1 MESRFWRRLWQEECE
16 RTRYL
21 IGLTVTEGIIITGL
35 AGVVVWLLR

>member
-21 IGLTVTEGIIITGL
+21 IGLVVAQGIIITGL
-35 AGVVVWLLR
+35 ASAFVWVLR